1 MQASS
6 HTQGHTTL
14 SDLDSSVSSEHF
26 TTEGSLAA
34 CDWTLTECAKT
45 ACMVGHCPTVATT
58 NPTTGR
64 EARDG
69 CGLNRASVDYLRH
82 CVHVLLLG
90 WDCLRHCVHVLLLGW
105 DMPEIV

>member
-1 MQASS
+1 
-6 HTQGHTTL
+6 
-14 SDLDSSVSSEHF
+14 
-26 TTEGSLAA
+26 
-34 CDWTLTECAKT
+34 
-45 ACMVGHCPTVATT
+45 MVGHCPTVATT

-69 CGLNRASVDYLRH
+69 CRSNGASVDCLRH

-90 WDCLRHCVHVLLLGW
+90 WDCLRHCVHVLLLGRDCLRHCVHVLLLGW